1 MEHSQQKEIQKKI
14 QEGLER
20 LAFGSVGDAVKL
32 LFCEEISPRM
42 LNRLDLFPVAEIKR
56 PKGGGVEMKFF
67 DRLRAMQ
74 CLQEFCQ
81 DHAQGSDEFYRAP
94 QQTAGRLEENAP

>member
-42 LNRLDLFPVAEIKR
+42 LTGWICSPWRKL
-56 PKGGGVEMKFF
+56 
-67 DRLRAMQ
+67 
-74 CLQEFCQ
+74 
-81 DHAQGSDEFYRAP
+81 
-94 QQTAGRLEENAP
+94 NAPKEAGWK

>member
-32 LFCEEISPRM
+32 LFARRLALVCSTGWICSPWRK
-42 LNRLDLFPVAEIKR
+42 L
-56 PKGGGVEMKFF
+56 
-67 DRLRAMQ
+67 
-74 CLQEFCQ
+74 
-81 DHAQGSDEFYRAP
+81 
-94 QQTAGRLEENAP
+94 NAPKEAG